1 MRYDVLIYDSDNILD
16 AADPSGNM
24 IRINGLSQSESDDLC
39 DIMTQH
45 GVSICLLPYKE

>member
-1 MRYDVLIYDSDNILD
+1 
-16 AADPSGNM
+16 M
-24 IRINGLSQSESDDLC
+24 IRIDGLSQSEANDLC